1 LTRQTNL
8 QQESHVF
15 RLVIIGTLSA
25 AFFSSTFILN
35 RAMSLEGGHWVW
47 SASLR
52 YLFMLVFLL
61 GGLTL
66 LGKGTV
72 LRQLLRLY
80 RQHWLFWTLAGTTG
94 FGLFYSLICFSASYA
109 PGWVVATTWQTTIL
123 ASPLVLLF
131 FGKRTPTR
139 ALLFIGLIFA
149 GIVLVNLE
157 HATVSSLRE
166 LLLGAVP
173 VLIAA
178 IVYPLG
184 NQMVWEAQKGGYKAI
199 PAIQAPVLENPF
211 SRIILLSVGSLPFWL
226 VLILLTEPAAPSA
239 GQWLNT
245 ALVALF
251 SGVIATGLFLQA
263 RHLTTNSYEISAI
276 DSTQSTEVVF
286 TLLGEVLLLGAV
298 LPGTLGF
305 IGIALTVTGL
315 VFYVKAQY
323 SGA

>member
-1 LTRQTNL
+1 M
-8 QQESHVF
+8 F
-15 RLVIIGTLSA
+15 RLVAIGILSA

-52 YLFMLVFLL
+52 YAFMLAFLV
-61 GGLTL
+61 GGLIMAGRARVL
-66 LGKGTV
+66 SQILTV
-72 LRQLLRLY
+72 F
-80 RQHWLFWTLAGTTG
+80 RQHWIFWTVAGTTG
-94 FGLFYSLICFSASYA
+94 FGFFYSLICFSASYA

-123 ASPLVLLF
+123 ATPLVLLF
-131 FGKRTPTR
+131 FGKRTPYR

-157 HATVSSLRE
+157 HAVTSSLGE

-184 NQMVWEAQKGGYKAI
+184 NQMVWEAQKGGHRLI
-199 PAIQAPVLENPF
+199 PDIRDPVLGNPF
-211 SRIILLSVGSLPFWL
+211 ARIILLTLGSVPFWIL
-226 VLILLTEPAAPSA
+226 LILVTSPAAPSA

-251 SGVIATGLFLQA
+251 SGVIATGLFLHA
-263 RHLTTNSYEISAI
+263 RHLAANSYEISAT
-276 DSTQSTEVVF
+276 DATQSTEVVF
-286 TLLGEVLLLGAV
+286 SLLGEVLLLGGAM
-298 LPGTLGF
+298 PGSLGF

-323 SGA
+323 SV